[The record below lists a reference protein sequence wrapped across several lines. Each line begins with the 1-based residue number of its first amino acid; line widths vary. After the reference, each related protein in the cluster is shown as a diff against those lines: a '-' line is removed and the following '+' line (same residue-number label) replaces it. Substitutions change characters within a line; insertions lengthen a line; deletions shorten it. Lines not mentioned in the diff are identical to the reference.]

1 MNNKADK
8 AAKVNTQLNYD
19 VDVFLSIQQAAINNR
34 VLIHAVDSNGKV
46 KQHDISNDI
55 LKIQKGRWFNSK

>member
-8 AAKVNTQLNYD
+8 AAKVNTWLNYD

-34 VLIHAVDSNGKV
+34 VLIHAVASNGKV

-55 LKIQKGRWFNSK
+55 LKNKKSMVQ